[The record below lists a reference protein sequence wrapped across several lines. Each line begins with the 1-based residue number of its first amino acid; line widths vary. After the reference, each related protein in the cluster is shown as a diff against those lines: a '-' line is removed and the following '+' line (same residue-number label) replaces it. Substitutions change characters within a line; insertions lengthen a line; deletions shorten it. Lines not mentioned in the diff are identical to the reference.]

1 MWGWLFF
8 FEFVCFSVL
17 LQTAH
22 LLCCSSEVGSIESI
36 RVLSGPCFL
45 SKPAA
50 RVGGC
55 RSLSAAIL
63 FQYLSL
69 STFRG
74 LHLFYYCLFYFKDK
88 ALAGLY
94 VADGESLFHLF
105 SIGVKPRPGALPG
118 LFETT

>member
-1 MWGWLFF
+1 MFF
-8 FEFVCFSVL
+8 FFF
-17 LQTAH
+17 
-22 LLCCSSEVGSIESI
+22 
-36 RVLSGPCFL
+36 F

-50 RVGGC
+50 RVGGY

-63 FQYLSL
+63 FQYLPL

-74 LHLFYYCLFYFKDK
+74 VSICFITVYFKDK

-105 SIGVKPRPGALPG
+105 SIGVKPRPGAWPG